1 MLFRICYSDNQ
12 SMLSTSDEYRLMFS
26 TLQFYT
32 VGLSETWF
40 KDDRNIL
47 NNVITPG
54 YNFEYGNYIIDM
66 EISLEHLWLK
76 IKWKSSKQCLL
87 EALYQPNFEH

>member
-1 MLFRICYSDNQ
+1 
-12 SMLSTSDEYRLMFS
+12 MLSTSDEYRLMFS

-76 IKWKSSKQCLL
+76 IKWKSLNRIL
-87 EALYQPNFEH
+87 PP